1 MVVMMMLMYN
11 QDYDVNDLIE
21 FDQMDVDENEDDE
34 IHLEMVEENKEV
46 ENQLYQNLMI
56 QELMM
61 MMMIEYLF
69 DLELLNHLKNYLIDP
84 IELSGIIL

>member
-1 MVVMMMLMYN
+1 MMMYN
-11 QDYDVNDLIE
+11 QDYVNDLIE
-21 FDQMDVDENEDDE
+21 FDQMDVDEDDE

-61 MMMIEYLF
+61 MIEYYF
-69 DLELLNHLKNYLIDP
+69 DLNLLNH
-84 IELSGIIL
+84 